1 MDDHLVPLSEDW
13 ALRRDFAVRSAG
25 FPVAG
30 LDAFGAG
37 DERARL
43 HDVAADPAF
52 REAVTWQNRDVL
64 LGAVDSL
71 RKEGGQP
78 SKERRREEI
87 VARYWQRYCSK
98 NDTIGFF
105 GPLAWGELRDDGPAL
120 AQRSSAL
127 VRERTVHMETWCLE
141 RFLQAFTDDP
151 WLPLGPWPEDDARIR
166 IESIADADARERAA
180 AGLARLEAA
189 RKRIA
194 GASRDELGETLRQ
207 FDRVFEDLVGEP
219 PARTPELA
227 GGGRTPVYMDAM
239 RDLDVSLGPGLV
251 AELAASLPPL
261 LESSRWLCG
270 RSFELSC
277 GLMMEA
283 IGSGTRRPLAPLFG
297 KVFSALREMPRLLAP
312 EHDELQRRWAEL
324 LDDPDRATISERARV
339 RFSDFGPAWPISVFH
354 SPDIQIA
361 AAGVDAVERGEYLV
375 VIGDYHPGTSPLG
388 QGLFSYRHPD
398 RQRFLETWGSDV
410 GTPTIY
416 PLPPRVPQV
425 PMTARLMPAANLPG
439 DIIVLPPMPEARARR
454 GSRVVSVADLL
465 VDGAT
470 ITDHEGS
477 FRAPIHSLFWLPMFV
492 ATVVSY
498 EPFPKVEH
506 MERITVGRT
515 VYRRESWQISVGDCP
530 TDPAPSLVGLAITGC
545 HAESSCAC
553 PANASRRTSTSKAP
567 CSPAASAARSDGAPT
582 ARKSSSRCQ
591 RCCHDPRTA
600 GSNSTASATP
610 ANYGSRPSI
619 SLGAET
625 RRSRLDDAA
634 DRVSRATSA
643 RQAPTSRFR
652 LRLPRSSTALRRP
665 PRCFV

>member
-1 MDDHLVPLSEDW
+1 MDDHLIPLGGDW

-30 LDAFGAG
+30 LDAFGAD
-37 DERARL
+37 DERGRL
-43 HDVAADPAF
+43 HDIAVDPVF
-52 REAVTWQNRDVL
+52 REAVTWQNRDVVVSALEGL
-64 LGAVDSL
+64 LKAGGA
-71 RKEGGQP
+71 P

-87 VARYWQRYCSK
+87 VARYWQRYCAK

-105 GPLAWGELRDDGPAL
+105 GALAWGEIRDDGPAL
-120 AQRSSAL
+120 AQHSRGL

-151 WLPLGPWPEDDARIR
+151 WLPLGPWPEEDAQIR
-166 IESIADADARERAA
+166 IESIADAAAREGAA
-180 AGLARLEAA
+180 TGLARLEAE

-194 GASRDELGETLRQ
+194 AASRDELGEALDG

-239 RDLDVSLGPGLV
+239 RDLDVDVGPGLV
-251 AELAASLPPL
+251 AELAVSLTPL

-270 RSFELSC
+270 RSFELGC

-283 IGSGTRRPLAPLFG
+283 IGSGGPRPLAPLFG
-297 KVFSALREMPRLLAP
+297 RVFSALRELPRLLAS
-312 EHDELQRRWAEL
+312 ERDELQRRWAEL
-324 LDDPDRATISERARV
+324 LDDPDRTTIGERASA

-354 SPDIQIA
+354 SADLQIA
-361 AAGVDAVERGEYLV
+361 AADVDAVERGDYLV

-425 PMTARLMPAANLPG
+425 PLTARLMPAANLPG
-439 DIIVLPPMPEARARR
+439 DIVVVPPMPQVRARR

-470 ITDHEGS
+470 ITDREAS
-477 FRAPIHSLFWLPMFV
+477 FRAPLHSLFWLPMFV
-492 ATVVSY
+492 ATVFGY
-498 EPFPKVEH
+498 EPFPGVEH

-515 VYRRESWQISVGDCP
+515 VYRRESWRISVGDCP
-530 TDPAPSLVGLAITGC
+530 TDPAAVAGWARDHGMPRRVFVSMPDERKPTYLDVESTVLARIFC
-545 HAESSCAC
+545 RQIRRRADDAEQFVAVSEMLPRPEDCWLELDDEGY
-553 PANASRRTSTSKAP
+553 TSELRI
-567 CSPAASAARSDGAPT
+567 AAVD
-582 ARKSSSRCQ
+582 
-591 RCCHDPRTA
+591 
-600 GSNSTASATP
+600 
-610 ANYGSRPSI
+610 
-619 SLGAET
+619 LT
-625 RRSRLDDAA
+625 RRGHAKIEVANVPL
-634 DRVSRATSA
+634 RV
-643 RQAPTSRFR
+643 
-652 LRLPRSSTALRRP
+652 L
-665 PRCFV
+665 